1 MKVLYFGFVTT
12 LNAQCIGEGF
22 ELDSDGNCNCKEGY
36 RKEDNICQVKYVC
49 LFFY

>member
-22 ELDSDGNCNCKEGY
+22 ELDSDGNCSCKEGY

-49 LFFY
+49 F